1 MIEWLYGID
10 VALFRFG
17 NEALA
22 NPVGDWFFP
31 FITEVKNFYVIYA
44 VTLISLMIFVKK
56 RGEIAV
62 VLLLITITI
71 SDQISSLVVKPM
83 FDRLRPCHTLEHVRL
98 LVGCGGGK
106 SFTSS
111 HATNNFA
118 LAMLM
123 SHFYPVARPWLF
135 LWAVLVSYSRVYVG
149 VHYFSDILGGA
160 VLGTLIAAGIVF
172 AWERGSRMYGAYV
185 SSRKGSIA
193 S

>member
-31 FITEVKNFYVIYA
+31 FITEVKNFYIIYA
-44 VTLISLMIFVKK
+44 VTLLALMIIGKK
-56 RGEIAV
+56 KGVITV
-62 VLLLITITI
+62 VLLLLTITI
-71 SDQISSLVVKPM
+71 SDQFSSFVVKPM
-83 FDRLRPCHTLEHVRL
+83 FDRLRPCHTLDHVRL

-111 HATNNFA
+111 HAVNNFA
-118 LAMLM
+118 LAVLV
-123 SHFYPVARPWLF
+123 SHFYPVARPWLL

-160 VLGTLIAAGIVF
+160 VLGTLIAAGVAF
-172 AWERGSRMYGAYV
+172 AWEKGSGLYAAYA
-185 SSRKGSIA
+185 SRKKGGSPA
-193 S
+193 